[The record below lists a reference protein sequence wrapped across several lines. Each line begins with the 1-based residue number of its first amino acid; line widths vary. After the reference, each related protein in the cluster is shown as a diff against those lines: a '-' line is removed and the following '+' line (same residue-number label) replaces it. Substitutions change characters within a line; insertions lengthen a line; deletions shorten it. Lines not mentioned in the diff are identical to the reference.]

1 MEQNQSRVKSEGK
14 SERERWAS
22 GGRNPPFF
30 LFFLPLLFFLL
41 FYLFT
46 CLGFSEPK
54 EQGRGEMVEVN
65 QQEVGIIL
73 AG

>member
-1 MEQNQSRVKSEGK
+1 MEVGI
-14 SERERWAS
+14 
-22 GGRNPPFF
+22 PPFF
-30 LFFLPLLFFLL
+30 IFSSFTFL
-41 FYLFT
+41 FYLFA